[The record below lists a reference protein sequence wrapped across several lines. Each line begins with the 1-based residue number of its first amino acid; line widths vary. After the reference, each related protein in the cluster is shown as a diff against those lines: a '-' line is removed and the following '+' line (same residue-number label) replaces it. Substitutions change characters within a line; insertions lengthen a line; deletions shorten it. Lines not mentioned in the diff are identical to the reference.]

1 MVVSTALVCCKD
13 ASAGEILTGYGMP
26 DLGISVD
33 RAFVCSGT
41 SGAGVS

>member
-13 ASAGEILTGYGMP
+13 ASAGEILTGYGMSN
-26 DLGISVD
+26 LGISVD
-33 RAFVCSGT
+33 WAFVCGGA